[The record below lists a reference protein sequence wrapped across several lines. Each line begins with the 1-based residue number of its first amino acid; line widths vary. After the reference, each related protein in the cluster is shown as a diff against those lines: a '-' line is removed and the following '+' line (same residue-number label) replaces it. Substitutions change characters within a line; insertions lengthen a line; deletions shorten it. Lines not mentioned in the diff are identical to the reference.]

1 MTGKI
6 AARQPAEAELE
17 AGKTYFWC
25 ACGHSKEQPFCDGT
39 HKEVNFSLTDAI
51 ATGKYKPI
59 RISPEASEK
68 VWLCMCKQTKTP
80 PFCDGSHKAL
90 AD

>member
-17 AGKTYFWC
+17 EGKTYFWC
-25 ACGHSKEQPFCDGT
+25 ACGHSKQQPFCDGT
-39 HKEVNFSLTDAI
+39 HKEVNKTLASDSA
-51 ATGKYKPI
+51 AEKYKPI

-80 PFCDGSHKAL
+80 PFCDGSHKTL
-90 AD
+90 PD